1 MVKLK
6 DMYIKYECDGI
17 ITRDNFVKLL
27 ESLDIHLSEDDVNTL
42 CKIMKN
48 KITYSKIKIIF
59 NYATESLV

>member
-6 DMYIKYECDGI
+6 DMYIKYEREGT
-17 ITRDNFVKLL
+17 ITRNNFIKLL
-27 ESLDIHLSEDDVNTL
+27 KSLEINLSEKDVNTL

-48 KITYSKIKIIF
+48 KITYNKIKIIF